1 VGADYP
7 PECDPRT
14 ISDAT
19 DNNNRKL
26 PRLSSFYLDDGS
38 CSEHIG
44 ETTQR
49 VIWNGRPWNL
59 TAPESL
65 VSPPSETKRN
75 GTPLDI
81 RPLNDF
87 VTQAHKLGAIIVN
100 GDRAI
105 AADTP
110 VGLRLVMVVHDLV
123 AEGPGEFSL
132 QTIIA
137 VRLCGSTEGF
147 SGSALY
153 IGPRKGVN
161 LTEWWR
167 NRKSQ
172 RWIDG
177 YREAFSLSVADAL
190 EWAAGEANVMQSRSA
205 Q

>member
-1 VGADYP
+1 MNISSVLAVWITVFSTLSVP
-7 PECDPRT
+7 V
-14 ISDAT
+14 SDAT

-81 RPLNDF
+81 SPLNDF

-123 AEGPGEFSL
+123 AEGPGIF
-132 QTIIA
+132 IA
-137 VRLCGSTEGF
+137 NDHCCSPVRF
-147 SGSALY
+147 D
-153 IGPRKGVN
+153 RGVLRERAVHWTAKRCELN
-161 LTEWWR
+161 GMVE
-167 NRKSQ
+167 KSE
-172 RWIDG
+172 I
-177 YREAFSLSVADAL
+177 
-190 EWAAGEANVMQSRSA
+190 AAMD
-205 Q
+205 